1 MENMENIISEVPA
14 KKKSNTKTVIAII
27 LAGIIPAIFDLLQYI
42 VTDVFYSFYSPLMD
56 LLYNIMEQPYPL
68 ISALMSGVNLIFNAL
83 SVIIV
88 SVVCAILLKSVT
100 KGVAAYGCAIIV
112 FSLRGLVLSIIN
124 TFGAYGIYN
133 AAKYILT
140 ILSPVF
146 ICLLFFLFDKIKE
159 KKALSKKK
167 FTLKMI
173 IVCLLPIIVY
183 ATMEMV
189 LSILST
195 VIFAAVNSTEQISA
209 FSNAFSIIS
218 AILSVL
224 FSIAVLIVFI
234 IVFRDGYSISAAIAC
249 TTATISLLA
258 SLNNVVYNICYAII
272 LNLHSIS
279 WIGVVN
285 IVLDVIVTIL
295 NFILPIIPIVLLVL
309 IPSIR
314 NRKKMVPETEETH
327 RDAGDID
334 EVLAFDNYSNS
345 FSSEASDDIISE
357 ITEKEIDSAE

>member
-1 MENMENIISEVPA
+1 MENSENIISEVPA

-27 LAGIIPAIFDLLQYI
+27 LAGIIPAIFSLLQYI
-42 VTDVFYSFYSPLMD
+42 VTDVFSSFYSPLIN
-56 LLYNIMEQPYPL
+56 LLHNIMEQPYPL
-68 ISALMSGVNLIFNAL
+68 ISALMSGINLVFTAL

-100 KGVAAYGCAIIV
+100 KGVAAYGCAFIF
-112 FSLRGLVLSIIN
+112 FSLRGLVLNIIN
-124 TFGAYGIYN
+124 TFGAYGISN

-146 ICLLFFLFDKIKE
+146 ICLLFFLFERIKE
-159 KKALSKKK
+159 KGALCKKK

-173 IVCLLPIIVY
+173 IVCLFPIVY

-189 LSILST
+189 LSILSAVT
-195 VIFAAVNSTEQISA
+195 FAAVNSTEQINA
-209 FSNAFSIIS
+209 ASNAFTIIS
-218 AILSVL
+218 IILSVL
-224 FSIAVLIVFI
+224 FSIAMLIVFI

-249 TTATISLLA
+249 TAATTSLLT

-285 IVLDVIVTIL
+285 TVLNVIVMIL

-334 EVLAFDNYSNS
+334 EVLAFGNYSNS